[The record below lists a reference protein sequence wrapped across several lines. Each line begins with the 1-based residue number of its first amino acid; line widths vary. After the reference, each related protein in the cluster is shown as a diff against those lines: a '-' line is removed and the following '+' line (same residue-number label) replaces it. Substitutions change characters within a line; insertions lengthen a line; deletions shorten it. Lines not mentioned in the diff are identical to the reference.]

1 MERSGSAMPA
11 RSGIAPRIVA
21 CTGLALLVACG
32 LALPILH
39 AQSQTPKAETATPP
53 AQQKAPQKAQAPKV
67 RYDTDDLPQAVVEM
81 REALLAAIE
90 SGQIEE
96 LRQAYDMSGVKPDT
110 GAPPKTDPIA
120 HWKSAS
126 GDTQGREVLA
136 ALSLVLDTGY
146 VAVRRGSDIENNQL
160 YVWPYFAELPL
171 GQLTPRQEV
180 ELLRLVPANMAR
192 EMKEKGKYTGWRLVI
207 GADGTW
213 HAFRKGE

>member
-1 MERSGSAMPA
+1 MERSRAVIRTRLGA
-11 RSGIAPRIVA
+11 GICIS
-21 CTGLALLVACG
+21 LALLVACG
-32 LALPILH
+32 LAVSIFQ
-39 AQSQTPKAETATPP
+39 ARSQTPNADTAAP
-53 AQQKAPQKAQAPKV
+53 AAQKAPPLKV
-67 RYDTDDLPQAVVEM
+67 RYDTEDLPRAVVEV

-90 SGQIEE
+90 AGQIEE
-96 LRQAYDMSGVKPDT
+96 LRQVLDLGDVKPDT

-120 HWKSAS
+120 HWKSTS

-160 YVWPYFAELPL
+160 YVWPYFAEMPL

-180 ELLRLVPANMAR
+180 ELLRLVPASAAR
-192 EMKEKGKYTGWRLVI
+192 EMKDKGKYSGWRLVI

>member
-1 MERSGSAMPA
+1 MERSGAAIRTRP
-11 RSGIAPRIVA
+11 GIGPCI
-21 CTGLALLVACG
+21 GLALLVACG
-32 LALPILH
+32 LAVPILQ
-39 AQSQTPKAETATPP
+39 APAQTPKADTAAQP
-53 AQQKAPQKAQAPKV
+53 AQKAPPLKV
-67 RYDTDDLPQAVVEM
+67 RYDTEDLPRAVVEL

-90 SGQIEE
+90 AGQIED
-96 LRQAYDMSGVKPDT
+96 LRQALDLSDVKPDT

-126 GDTQGREVLA
+126 GDTQGRDVLA
-136 ALSLVLDTGY
+136 ALSLLLDTGY

-160 YVWPYFAELPL
+160 FVWPYFAEMPL

-180 ELLRLVPANMAR
+180 ELLRLMPANVAR